1 MYQMQTFNQIYK
13 ENYSNVFRLCL
24 SYVSGNEN
32 LAEELSQE
40 VFVKVWQHREEF
52 RNEAKISTWIYR
64 IAVNTC
70 LMHLRKIKK
79 LEEKQVDEIPDLSN
93 ETEEEVQNAKIGF
106 LKACIKKLDEIGKM
120 IITMVLEEIPQSEIA
135 EVTGLSNENVRVKVH
150 RCKRR
155 LFKCISQKEKE
166 ANL

>member
-1 MYQMQTFNQIYK
+1 MNPMQNFNQIYQ

-40 VFVKVWQHREEF
+40 VFVKVWQNREKF

-79 LEEKQVDEIPDLSN
+79 QEEKQVDEIPDLSN
-93 ETEEEVQNAKIGF
+93 ESKEEVQNAKIGF

-150 RCKRR
+150 RCKGR